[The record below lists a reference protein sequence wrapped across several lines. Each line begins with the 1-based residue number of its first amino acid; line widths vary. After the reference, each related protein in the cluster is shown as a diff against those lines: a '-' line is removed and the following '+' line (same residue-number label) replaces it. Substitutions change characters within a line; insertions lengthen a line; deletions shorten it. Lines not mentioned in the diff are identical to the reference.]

1 MTQETKTCPRCGT
14 EAAGNFC
21 PECGA
26 ALTRGPCP
34 ECGEIPS
41 AGARFCNHCGAA
53 LHGGAPAASGR
64 GASPA
69 GGPAGA
75 PAGGRASA
83 AGGARG
89 GGDGGDDGGGNIAW
103 WVAGA
108 LLVALI
114 LVAAYP
120 IYAPD
125 RDESPP
131 AGTAGPAAGGTG
143 SAGPLNMSMEEAAY
157 RLFVRVMTA
166 ADTADTAT
174 VEQFRPMAIS
184 AYEQTAPLS
193 EDARYHMALIHQAAG
208 DHRSALEAAETG
220 LDESSDHLLLL
231 SAAGDAALA
240 LGDTA
245 AALERFRHLLEVY
258 DAEMASDRVEYV
270 DHGAQMPEIRQR
282 ARDLVENAS

>member
-1 MTQETKTCPRCGT
+1 MTPETTTCPRCGT

-26 ALTRGPCP
+26 ALSRGPCP
-34 ECGEIPS
+34 ECGRTPS

-53 LHGGAPAASGR
+53 LHGGAR
-64 GASPA
+64 G
-69 GGPAGA
+69 GGE
-75 PAGGRASA
+75 
-83 AGGARG
+83 
-89 GGDGGDDGGGNIAW
+89 GGDGGDGNIAW

-120 IYAPD
+120 IYAPGG
-125 RDESPP
+125 DESPP
-131 AGTAGPAAGGTG
+131 EGAAGPAAGATG

-184 AYEQTAPLS
+184 AYEQTAPLTD
-193 EDARYHMALIHQAAG
+193 DARYHMALIHQAAG
-208 DHRSALEAAETG
+208 DHRSARDAAEAG
-220 LDESSDHLLLL
+220 LEESPDHLLLL

-258 DAEMASDRVEYV
+258 DAEMPSDRVEYV
-270 DHGAQMPEIRQR
+270 DHGGQMPEIRQR
-282 ARDLVENAS
+282 ARELVENAS

>member
-1 MTQETKTCPRCGT
+1 MTPETRTCPRCGT

-26 ALTRGPCP
+26 ALSRGPCP
-34 ECGEIPS
+34 ECGKTPS

-53 LHGGAPAASGR
+53 LHGGGPPASGGGTAAS
-64 GASPA
+64 
-69 GGPAGA
+69 
-75 PAGGRASA
+75 
-83 AGGARG
+83 
-89 GGDGGDDGGGNIAW
+89 GGGNIAW

-120 IYAPD
+120 IYAPGG
-125 RDESPP
+125 DESPP

-174 VEQFRPMAIS
+174 IEQFRPMAIS
-184 AYEQTAPLS
+184 AYEQTAPLTA
-193 EDARYHMALIHQAAG
+193 DARYHMSLIHQAAG
-208 DHRSALEAAETG
+208 DHRSALEAAEAG
-220 LDESSDHLLLL
+220 VEDSPDHLLLL

-258 DAEMASDRVEYV
+258 DAEMASDRMEYV

-282 ARDLVENAS
+282 ARELVENAS

>member
-1 MTQETKTCPRCGT
+1 MTPETRSCPRCGT

-34 ECGEIPS
+34 ECGKTPS

-53 LHGGAPAASGR
+53 LHGGARS
-64 GASPA
+64 
-69 GGPAGA
+69 
-75 PAGGRASA
+75 
-83 AGGARG
+83 
-89 GGDGGDDGGGNIAW
+89 GGDDGGDGGGNIAW

-120 IYAPD
+120 IYAPGGD
-125 RDESPP
+125 DERP
-131 AGTAGPAAGGTG
+131 AGTAGPAAGGQG
-143 SAGPLNMSMEEAAY
+143 SAGPLNMSMEEAAH
-157 RLFVRVMTA
+157 RLFDRIMTA

-174 VEQFRPMAIS
+174 VLQFRPMAIS

-193 EDARYHMALIHQAAG
+193 DDARYDMALIHQAAG
-208 DHRSALEAAETG
+208 DHRSALEAAEAG
-220 LDESSDHLLLL
+220 LEESPDHVLLL

-245 AALERFRHLLEVY
+245 AALERFRHLLEVF
-258 DAEMASDRVEYV
+258 DDEIASERQEYV
-270 DHGAQMPEIRQR
+270 AHGRQIPGIRER
-282 ARDLVENAS
+282 ALELVESAS

>member
-1 MTQETKTCPRCGT
+1 MTPETKTCPRCGT
-14 EAAGNFC
+14 EAAGSFC

-26 ALTRGPCP
+26 ALTQAPCP
-34 ECGEIPS
+34 ECGGTPS
-41 AGARFCNHCGAA
+41 PGARFCNHCGAA
-53 LHGGAPAASGR
+53 LHGAVPAASG
-64 GASPA
+64 G
-69 GGPAGA
+69 
-75 PAGGRASA
+75 
-83 AGGARG
+83 
-89 GGDGGDDGGGNIAW
+89 DGGGNIAW

-125 RDESPP
+125 GDESPP
-131 AGTAGPAAGGTG
+131 AGAADPATGATG

-184 AYEQTAPLS
+184 AYEQTAPLTD
-193 EDARYHMALIHQAAG
+193 DARYHMALIHQVAG
-208 DHRSALEAAETG
+208 DHPAALEVVEAG
-220 LDESSDHLLLL
+220 LEESPDHLLLL

-245 AALERFRHLLEVY
+245 TALQRFRHLLEVY
-258 DAEMASDRVEYV
+258 DAELASDRLEYV
-270 DHGAQMPEIRQR
+270 DHGAQMPVIRER